1 MGVPRGAVPGR
12 RSDRTAQ
19 ARGAWLCGGFRPL
32 RRDFC
37 DFSACASS
45 SGRNGGNQIVF
56 WQEAG
61 GTRRARWQ
69 GPLGRTACRTA
80 MCVVTGDVCVVRGAT
95 HRFSPLISAWCHR
108 FRVLLYEFVSSQT
121 KNKER
126 MDDFFFFEDFG
137 LLLDGLSFFTPMIWI
152 RIQQGSNKG

>member
-1 MGVPRGAVPGR
+1 MRVQLRPKRGQPDCFLA
-12 RSDRTAQ
+12 
-19 ARGAWLCGGFRPL
+19 GGGWHE
-32 RRDFC
+32 
-37 DFSACASS
+37 ACALA
-45 SGRNGGNQIVF
+45 RPV
-56 WQEAG
+56 
-61 GTRRARWQ
+61 GTDSLPYSHVC
-69 GPLGRTACRTA
+69 G
-80 MCVVTGDVCVVRGAT
+80 GDVCVVRGAT

-126 MDDFFFFEDFG
+126 MDDFFFEDFG